1 MAQDDYAFQF
11 NNRAPDPLQPYHTG
25 NDPQSP
31 EEYDFWDHLDFVIA
45 KANEMGM
52 YVVLHPAWGDW
63 FTGEYNGK
71 PNRFIIFNEENA
83 YKYGFW
89 IGRRYSEARN
99 IVWMVGGD
107 RSAVYGKLDYRSVF
121 SAMGRG
127 IADGV
132 KGGAGEK
139 DPLIS
144 FHPRKWAPNSSEWFH
159 DEPWLSFNS
168 IQDTPYDQLPP
179 CRMIMD

>member
-1 MAQDDYAFQF
+1 SDNNHVKPLRVSRQNPHLLATENESPVFLNSFTVWKLLRNGSREDVEYLLTDLKRKKLNAISTIALDLELEELGKNYYGDYAFQF
-11 NNRAPDPLQPYHTG
+11 NEAGLPDPLQPIVTPG

-83 YKYGFW
+83 YKYGF
-89 IGRRYSEARN
+89 
-99 IVWMVGGD
+99 
-107 RSAVYGKLDYRSVF
+107 
-121 SAMGRG
+121 
-127 IADGV
+127 
-132 KGGAGEK
+132 
-139 DPLIS
+139 
-144 FHPRKWAPNSSEWFH
+144 
-159 DEPWLSFNS
+159 
-168 IQDTPYDQLPP
+168 
-179 CRMIMD
+179 